1 MTRGLAK
8 AGRLNMLIRRLARD
22 KRGVAAVEYALIVAL
37 ISVACIGALQGV
49 GNKLNTTF
57 NNVSNALG

>member
-1 MTRGLAK
+1 M
-8 AGRLNMLIRRLARD
+8 NMRKVRTLARNE
-22 KRGVAAVEYALIVAL
+22 KGVAAVEYALIVAL

-57 NNVSNALG
+57 NSVSNALN

>member
-1 MTRGLAK
+1 MMTVLRLAK
-8 AGRLNMLIRRLARD
+8 DQKGAALI
-22 KRGVAAVEYALIVAL
+22 EYALIVAL

-57 NNVSNALG
+57 NTVSNALN